1 MLHKVQT
8 VLDENPTRYVS
19 SVFLDKILVTR
30 PTPPFKLYNVSITK
44 CSHQKHL
51 EIVLNSKLNF
61 DTHVAQIMKKCDK
74 LIGLIKRLSIN
85 LPRNGLLIIYN
96 SFMRLHVDYGEIL
109 HDSPNNENF
118 QSKLEKVQYGACLAI
133 TGAIKGTSREM
144 LYNELGLHLLSTR
157 HWQSKLIFFYK
168 IVNGLL
174 PEYLY
179 SYLNFPSQDN
189 YSLRSAL
196 ASIVKSIPLRTKS
209 FKKHFL
215 HIA

>member
-1 MLHKVQT
+1 
-8 VLDENPTRYVS
+8 
-19 SVFLDKILVTR
+19 
-30 PTPPFKLYNVSITK
+30 
-44 CSHQKHL
+44 
-51 EIVLNSKLNF
+51 
-61 DTHVAQIMKKCDK
+61 
-74 LIGLIKRLSIN
+74 
-85 LPRNGLLIIYN
+85 
-96 SFMRLHVDYGEIL
+96 
-109 HDSPNNENF
+109 
-118 QSKLEKVQYGACLAI
+118 
-133 TGAIKGTSREM
+133 M